1 LVVSRLARR
10 SLTLRPAHAHGHQV
24 VTALSRGFR
33 HFVTSM
39 PAPVASGWSV
49 RRVGLSPTGKRRL
62 SRRTGHATTGTYR
75 SRFLLCSRKVPCA
88 TTGTYRSRFL
98 LCSRKVPC
106 GHSMRRHSVQIH
118 NSIPNSNCNPA
129 YCRFEAAPLVSIRTC
144 WLSAVAVARCA
155 APTIR
160 LPAGGLLTGYL
171 PQPASCLN
179 EQLFTNLADARL
191 AIETW
196 WRHQAALRPHS
207 AFRTDSGPPVAY
219 GSLRPQP
226 VAEVSTL
233 WYRLVSNPAPGLI
246 SASRSVLPH

>member
-1 LVVSRLARR
+1 MPPQDRGGISQEW
-10 SLTLRPAHAHGHQV
+10 LRGP
-24 VTALSRGFR
+24 
-33 HFVTSM
+33 
-39 PAPVASGWSV
+39 
-49 RRVGLSPTGKRRL
+49 
-62 SRRTGHATTGTYR
+62 
-75 SRFLLCSRKVPCA
+75 A

-129 YCRFEAAPLVSIRTC
+129 YCRFEPAPLGSIRTC
-144 WLSAVAVARCA
+144 WLSAVAAARCRTHDPA
-155 APTIR
+155 AGRRPLNR
-160 LPAGGLLTGYL
+160 LSASTGFL
-171 PQPASCLN
+171 PQRAIVH
-179 EQLFTNLADARL
+179 QLGRRQARYQ
-191 AIETW
+191 TW

-207 AFRTDSGPPVAY
+207 AFRYAAPYRIRPTDSGPPVAY